1 MCNVGNCMAVKF
13 LPSILFGMFSI
24 CSLSS
29 AFAAIDPLVGTW
41 KTIDD
46 RTGYSLADVVIRK
59 DKHDLY
65 SATIIQSRSVPGTA
79 NVSTCT
85 QCTGAQKNKPMVG
98 LTTLSGLSA
107 DPEKPN
113 EFVGGV
119 MLDPKS
125 GKHYNARARLMNNG
139 KHLIINGRT
148 EGSAIGRN
156 VTWVK
161 N

>member
-1 MCNVGNCMAVKF
+1 M
-13 LPSILFGMFSI
+13 
-24 CSLSS
+24 
-29 AFAAIDPLVGTW
+29 GTW

-46 RTGYSLADVVIRK
+46 GTGYSLADVVIRK

-79 NVSTCT
+79 NVRH
-85 QCTGAQKNKPMVG
+85 ARNAPVLRKNKPMVG

-125 GKHYNARARLMNNG
+125 GKRYNARA
-139 KHLIINGRT
+139 HFD
-148 EGSAIGRN
+148 E
-156 VTWVK
+156 
-161 N
+161 